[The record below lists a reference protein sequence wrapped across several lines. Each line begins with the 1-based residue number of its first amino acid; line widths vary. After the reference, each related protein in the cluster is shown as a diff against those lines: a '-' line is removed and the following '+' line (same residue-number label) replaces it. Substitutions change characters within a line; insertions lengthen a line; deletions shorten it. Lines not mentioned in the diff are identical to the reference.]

1 MSSENPKSILICGE
15 SGHGKSASLLGIK
28 DRTDVL
34 YLNCEQG
41 KPLPF
46 KNKFKKKTITDPE
59 DVIDYIEQL
68 AAMEADPE
76 ENGKNPFKFV
86 VVDTISFMMD
96 MYERAHVTG
105 SANTQK
111 AWGNYGQF
119 FPRLMDATA
128 KLEDTFF
135 IFLGHLDS
143 HLDEDE
149 GMMKHSVP
157 VKGALAKKGLE
168 AYFTTVVYVKRMRLK
183 DIRKNVPD
191 DTALLTVS
199 PKEEAQGFKHV
210 FLTEPD
216 KTTIG
221 GRIRSPLGMWADD
234 EIYINNDVFHVLKR
248 LIDYYA
254 DE

>member
-1 MSSENPKSILICGE
+1 MSAENPKSILICGE

-46 KNKFKKKTITDPE
+46 KNKFKKKIITDPE
-59 DVIDYIEQL
+59 DVIDYVNQL
-68 AAMEADPE
+68 ADMESDPAQYGE
-76 ENGKNPFKFV
+76 NPFKFV
-86 VVDTISFMMD
+86 IIDTISFMMD
-96 MYERAHVTG
+96 MYERAHVTH
-105 SANTQK
+105 ATNTQK
-111 AWGNYGQF
+111 AWGAYGQF

-128 KLEDTFF
+128 KLENTFF

-143 HLDEDE
+143 QLDEDE

-157 VKGALAKKGLE
+157 VKGALSKKGLE

-183 DIRKNVPD
+183 DIRKLVKE
-191 DTALLTVS
+191 DTELLTVS
-199 PKEEAQGFKHV
+199 PKEDAQGFKHV

-221 GRIRSPLGMWADD
+221 GRIRSPLGMWEDD
-234 EIYINNDVFHVLKR
+234 EIYINNDVYHVLKR
-248 LIDYYA
+248 LTEYYS
-254 DE
+254 EE

>member
-1 MSSENPKSILICGE
+1 MSAENPKSILVCGE

-34 YLNCEQG
+34 YLNCENG

-59 DVIDYIEQL
+59 DIIDFIDQL
-68 AAMEADPE
+68 AEMGNE
-76 ENGKNPFKFV
+76 NPFKFV
-86 VVDTISFMMD
+86 IIDTVSFMMD
-96 MYERAHVTG
+96 MFERVHVIG
-105 SANTQK
+105 AANTQK
-111 AWGNYGQF
+111 MWGEYGLF
-119 FPRLMDATA
+119 FPRVMDATA

-143 HLDEDE
+143 YLDEDE
-149 GMMKHSVP
+149 GIMKHKVP

-168 AYFTTVVYVKRMRLK
+168 AFFTTVVYVKRMRTK
-183 DIRKNVPD
+183 DIIKMIPDGNSMLNV
-191 DTALLTVS
+191 T
-199 PKEEAQGFKHV
+199 PKEEAQGYKHV

-216 KTTIG
+216 KSTIG

-234 EIYINNDVFHVLKR
+234 EVYINNDVSHVIKR
-248 LIDYYA
+248 LIKYYA
-254 DE
+254 DDE

>member
-1 MSSENPKSILICGE
+1 MSAENPKSILICGE

-46 KNKFKKKTITDPE
+46 KNKFKKRTITDPE
-59 DVIDYIEQL
+59 DVIDYIDQL
-68 AAMEADPE
+68 AAMENDPE
-76 ENGKNPFKFV
+76 EHGENPFNFV
-86 VVDTISFMMD
+86 IIDTISFMMD
-96 MYERAHVTG
+96 MYERAHVTD
-105 SANTQK
+105 STNTQK

-128 KLEDTFF
+128 QLENTFF

-143 HLDEDE
+143 YLDEDE
-149 GMMKHSVP
+149 GMMKHRVP

-168 AYFTTVVYVKRMRLK
+168 AYFTTVVYVKRMRVK
-183 DIRKNVPD
+183 DIRKIVKE
-191 DTALLTVS
+191 DTSLLTVT

-210 FLTEPD
+210 FLTDAD

-221 GRIRSPLGMWADD
+221 GRIRSPLGMWED
-234 EIYINNDVFHVLKR
+234 EELYIDNNVYPVLKR
-248 LIDYYA
+248 LTDYYKE
-254 DE
+254 D